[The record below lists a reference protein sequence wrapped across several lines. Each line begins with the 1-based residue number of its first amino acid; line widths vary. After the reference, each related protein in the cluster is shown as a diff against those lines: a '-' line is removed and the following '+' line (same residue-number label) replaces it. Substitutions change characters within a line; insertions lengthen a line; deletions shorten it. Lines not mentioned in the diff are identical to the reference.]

1 MDIFVSD
8 RLRIDF
14 YILFV
19 NNSNVT
25 AIQQSQNRPSFIFHN
40 ICQNAVNLSKN
51 IKEIWSRNQE
61 IIRYEVFFFITRF
74 FDNMILLS
82 IIIFLYHVEV
92 SDGGKNFSQKKLI
105 QKKFIMTTRKDLTYF
120 G

>member
-1 MDIFVSD
+1 MKNTSFMNN
-8 RLRIDF
+8 F
-14 YILFV
+14 IL
-19 NNSNVT
+19 T
-25 AIQQSQNRPSFIFHN
+25 AIQLSRNKKYSIFHN
-40 ICQNAVNLSKN
+40 NCQKAVNLSKN

-82 IIIFLYHVEV
+82 IIIFFYHVGV
-92 SDGGKNFSQKKLI
+92 SDGRKKFSQKKLI

>member
-1 MDIFVSD
+1 M
-8 RLRIDF
+8 
-14 YILFV
+14 

-61 IIRYEVFFFITRF
+61 IIRYEVFFIITRF

-82 IIIFLYHVEV
+82 IIIFFYHVEV
-92 SDGGKNFSQKKLI
+92 SDGRKNSEKKLI